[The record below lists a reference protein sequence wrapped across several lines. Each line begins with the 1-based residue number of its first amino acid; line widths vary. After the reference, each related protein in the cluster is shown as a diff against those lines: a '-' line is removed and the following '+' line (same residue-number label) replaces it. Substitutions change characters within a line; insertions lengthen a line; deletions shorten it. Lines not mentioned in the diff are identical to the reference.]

1 MASAAQ
7 VVALL
12 GGEKVV
18 GKPVTCDL
26 DIARLIRDG
35 LPVDVIDRLIG
46 DRTVTPDEVKRIIM
60 APKAI
65 VMRRRKGGLTPEQSE
80 RVIRAAR
87 IIAEALETFG
97 SRDKAL
103 TWMRRA
109 CAVLGGKAPID
120 LLDTE
125 EGAGLVES
133 LLGRIAHGL
142 AA

>member
-46 DRTVTPDEVKRIIM
+46 DKTLTPDEVKRIIM

-65 VMRRRKGGLTPEQSE
+65 AERRRKGGLTPEQSE

>member
-26 DIARLIRDG
+26 DIACLIRDG

-46 DRTVTPDEVKRIIM
+46 DKTVTPDEVKRIIM
-60 APKAI
+60 VPKAI
-65 VMRRRKGGLTPEQSE
+65 AERRRKGGLTPEQSE

-120 LLDTE
+120 LLETE